1 MTQGLDVPLAARVA
15 RAASAIVGI
24 GPGNGAALARRFGAD
39 GGPVAL
45 LSRSTGFSAALA
57 QELPAA
63 CAYAADAG
71 QPEALQAA
79 LAQVA
84 ARQGPVGTLVYNA
97 GSGAWGSVEEVTAA
111 DLEQCWRVNTLG
123 LFAAMQAVLPG
134 MKRLGGGAIVVIGA
148 TASRRGG
155 AGAAAFAQAKAAQ
168 RTLAE
173 SMARQ
178 LWPQGIHVALIVID
192 GIVDLPRQRERFAD
206 KGDDFFVQ
214 PAAVAE
220 SAWWLT
226 QQPRSAWSFEI
237 EARPFA
243 ERW

>member
-1 MTQGLDVPLAARVA
+1 MVQDPQGSSSAAPRGVCA
-15 RAASAIVGI
+15 VVGI
-24 GPGNGAALARRFGAD
+24 GPGNGAALARRFGA
-39 GGPVAL
+39 GGAPVAL
-45 LSRSTGFSAALA
+45 LSRSSGSSAALA

-63 CAYAADAG
+63 RAYTANAG
-71 QPEALQAA
+71 DPASLQAA
-79 LAQVA
+79 FEQVA
-84 ARQGPVGTLVYNA
+84 AQQGPVGTLIYNA
-97 GSGAWGSVEEVTAA
+97 GSGVWGSVEEVSAA
-111 DLEQCWRVNTLG
+111 DLEQSWRVNTLG
-123 LFAAMQAVLPG
+123 LFAATQALLPG
-134 MKRLGGGAIVVIGA
+134 MKQLGGGSIIVIGA

-192 GIVDLPRQRERFAD
+192 GIVDLPRSRERFAD

-214 PAAVAE
+214 PTAVAE
-220 SAWWLT
+220 SAWWLA

-243 ERW
+243 EKW

>member
-1 MTQGLDVPLAARVA
+1 MTSQGLDVRQTAPVC
-15 RAASAIVGI
+15 AIIGI
-24 GPGNGAALARRFGAD
+24 GPGNGAALARRFGAQ
-39 GGPVAL
+39 GAPVAL
-45 LSRSTGFSAALA
+45 LSRGTAFSSELA
-57 QELPAA
+57 QELPGAGVYA
-63 CAYAADAG
+63 CDAS
-71 QPEALQAA
+71 QPEAVQAA
-79 LAQVA
+79 LVQVA
-84 ARQGPVGTLVYNA
+84 ARQGPVGTLIYNA
-97 GSGAWGSVEEVTAA
+97 GSGAWGSVEEVSSA

-134 MKRLGGGAIVVIGA
+134 MKQLGGGQIIVIGA

-178 LWPQGIHVALIVID
+178 LWPQGIHVALIIID
-192 GIVDLPRQRERFAD
+192 GIVDLPRSRARLPD

-226 QQPRSAWSFEI
+226 RQPRSAWSFEI
-237 EARPFA
+237 EARPFG
-243 ERW
+243 EQW

>member
-1 MTQGLDVPLAARVA
+1 MTEHRDRQAAAPKGAVT
-15 RAASAIVGI
+15 AIVGI
-24 GPGNGAALARRFGAD
+24 GPGNGAALARRFAAD

-45 LSRSTGFSAALA
+45 LSRSTGFSSALA
-57 QELPAA
+57 HELPLAR
-63 CAYAADAG
+63 AYACDAG
-71 QPEALQAA
+71 RPEAVQAA
-79 LAQVA
+79 FTDVA
-84 ARQGPVGTLVYNA
+84 ARQGAVGTLVYNA
-97 GSGAWGSVEEVTAA
+97 GSGAWGSVEQVSGA
-111 DLEQCWRVNTLG
+111 DLEQCWRINTLG
-123 LFAAMQAVLPG
+123 LFTAMQAVLPG
-134 MKRLGGGAIVVIGA
+134 MKRLGGGQIIVIGA

-178 LWPQGIHVALIVID
+178 LWPQGIHVALIIID
-192 GIVDLPRQRERFAD
+192 GIVDLPRTRSSMPD
-206 KGDDFFVQ
+206 KDESFFVQ

-226 QQPRSAWSFEI
+226 RQPRSAWSFEI

-243 ERW
+243 EKW